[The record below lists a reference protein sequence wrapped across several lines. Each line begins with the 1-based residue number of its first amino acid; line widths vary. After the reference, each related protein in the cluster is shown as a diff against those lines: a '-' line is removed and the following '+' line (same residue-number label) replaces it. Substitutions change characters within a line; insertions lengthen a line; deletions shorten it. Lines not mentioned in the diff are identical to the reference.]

1 MRLRAWCSALAAAV
15 FLRRPRRG
23 VIEGIY
29 RSENR
34 PERASACVT
43 PIAVRRVAVRYGAGC
58 CIPPSAVLRF
68 GPVIRGSSMPPG
80 GSLRLI
86 VRRGRPEPERGA
98 GSETK
103 RVRFPT
109 QMSECYPLPG
119 LSRAPRPARSPTLT
133 RLLTLTISLLEFS
146 TQQNNSRLPQTS
158 LLLCIHTAHTSR
170 HL

>member
-1 MRLRAWCSALAAAV
+1 
-15 FLRRPRRG
+15 
-23 VIEGIY
+23 
-29 RSENR
+29 
-34 PERASACVT
+34 
-43 PIAVRRVAVRYGAGC
+43 
-58 CIPPSAVLRF
+58 
-68 GPVIRGSSMPPG
+68 MPPG

-158 LLLCIHTAHTSR
+158 LLLYSHRTHITSSVAARLPGLMVVAYRSGCLTHSHTYLTTPGIARALCSLDRTHLIESQLTSTSETTR
-170 HL
+170 SGNITNW